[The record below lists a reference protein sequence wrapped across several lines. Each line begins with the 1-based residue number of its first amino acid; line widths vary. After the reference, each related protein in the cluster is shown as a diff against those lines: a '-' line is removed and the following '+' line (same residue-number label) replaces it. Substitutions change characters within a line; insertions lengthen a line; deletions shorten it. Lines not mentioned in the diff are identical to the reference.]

1 MSNSANRH
9 LMSPAMKMADLMDI
23 DFSLLGVASRMGLH
37 FGFGEATVS
46 EVCRNAG
53 IDAETF
59 LLICRVYAFEGYRP
73 TQDILASADLHDIV
87 KYLHQSHAYYMEG
100 VVPELASA
108 LENMLQPCEERQQ
121 KVIWRFFAEYKEEL
135 AKHFA
140 YEEGTVFPYVQAV
153 LNARGGEQFTIGEYE
168 ENHSNVEEKL
178 EDLKN
183 LVMKYIPRQC
193 GQQDVY
199 KVLFYIYTLE
209 YDLNKHTFIE
219 DDILVPVVGRKEIH
233 E

>member
-9 LMSPAMKMADLMDI
+9 LMSPAMKMADLMVI
-23 DFSLLGVASRMGLH
+23 DFSLLGVASRMGLR

-53 IDAETF
+53 IDPETF

-73 TQDILASADLHDIV
+73 TQDTLATADLHDIV
-87 KYLHQSHAYYMEG
+87 KYLHQSHAYYLEG
-100 VVPELASA
+100 AVPELAAA
-108 LENMLQPCEERQQ
+108 LEQMLQPCEERQQ

-140 YEEGTVFPYVQAV
+140 YEEGTVFPYVEAV
-153 LNARGGEQFTIGEYE
+153 LNARAGEQYTIGEYE

-178 EDLKN
+178 DDLKN
-183 LVMKYIPRQC
+183 LVMKYIPHQC

-199 KVLFYIYTLE
+199 RVLMSIFTLE
-209 YDLNKHTFIE
+209 YDLGKHTFIE
-219 DDILVPVVGRKEIH
+219 DDILVPLVGRKEIH